1 MELLVEYADYQEK
14 MLNYE
19 SREVAVCRYNE
30 IKIELDSIWDMQVN
44 LFFDIQEEYKEYQK
58 GALLQSFKVLANHN
72 KHIANKKD
80 Y

>member
-30 IKIELDSIWDMQVN
+30 IKIELDGIWDMQVN

-58 GALLQSFKVLANHN
+58 GALLESFKVLKARN
-72 KHIANKKD
+72 KYTTDKKD